1 MAGDQLKDT
10 EKKTAFNPKKQPL
23 RVGDFKITTMKLT
36 SANLDIE
43 TGEGANM
50 LDLTTSVWHELN
62 FYEDIYSPIVSG
74 DITLTDTVGLIES
87 FPIIGEEILDVSF
100 STAGAALPPTVGPS
114 AVGSAPPVSEAPKQ
128 VMNRFRVYKVDPPVQ
143 VTDNSRTIKLYFVTD
158 NQFTNLLSKV
168 RKIYPTKQNIPNTRT
183 AER

>member
-1 MAGDQLKDT
+1 
-10 EKKTAFNPKKQPL
+10 
-23 RVGDFKITTMKLT
+23 MKLT
-36 SANLDIE
+36 SANLDVK
-43 TGEGANM
+43 TGSGANM

-100 STAGAALPPTVGPS
+100 STAGAALPPTAGPS

-183 AER
+183 ADN